1 MKVKYRQVMYN
12 GSIAMKYAHH
22 AYKCTL
28 IENNDVEHKMS
39 EISMHENHRSGV
51 KYYLGIDRD
60 SM

>member
-1 MKVKYRQVMYN
+1 MYN
-12 GSIAMKYAHH
+12 GRIAVKYAHH

-39 EISMHENHRSGV
+39 EISTHENHRSGV